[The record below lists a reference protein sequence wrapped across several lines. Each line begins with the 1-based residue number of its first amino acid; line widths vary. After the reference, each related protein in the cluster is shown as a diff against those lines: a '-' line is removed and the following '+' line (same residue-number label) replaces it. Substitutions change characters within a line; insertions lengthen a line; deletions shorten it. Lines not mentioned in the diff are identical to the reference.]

1 MRRHSVPTQ
10 SKPKYVHAYSN
21 LNCSNTR
28 NRNYGTVSCVKI
40 NIQYTYVVYLTPLKL
55 KMWKAFATV
64 QLACA
69 WHVKSHEKSFCDF
82 NSLISKK
89 HSFSDQ
95 ALTVVDVPRRGFHFR
110 AYSAFKYE
118 TPTSGFQQNKSEW
131 KTINTSVKVQSVCMR
146 GDITR
151 LRLSCGLCSLSF
163 LMGSVH

>member
-1 MRRHSVPTQ
+1 MEQCLCV
-10 SKPKYVHAYSN
+10 KNKYTIHICR
-21 LNCSNTR
+21 LSNTFKTE
-28 NRNYGTVSCVKI
+28 NVK
-40 NIQYTYVVYLTPLKL
+40 V
-55 KMWKAFATV
+55 FATV

-118 TPTSGFQQNKSEW
+118 TPTSGFQQNKSE
-131 KTINTSVKVQSVCMR
+131 
-146 GDITR
+146 
-151 LRLSCGLCSLSF
+151 
-163 LMGSVH
+163 